1 MRDRILKMILYKR
14 CCFLGAWTRILNY
27 EQVGYTA
34 HDLALNE
41 TNDMKLYLKK
51 GSGRYISKSGL
62 EALVA
67 SGLYKQ
73 IRFYCSSENPGK
85 TLHLKTLP
93 TEIGMNVLKAYGTSG
108 SVASSCNSYEVYPD
122 DTSYTAKNC
131 DKWVRRRALVSDI
144 RGYWNFYYS
153 HKLFTAPI
161 FIASK
166 TAFTLGYTPYVY
178 TRCDN
183 YEDTLNGKWEVFV
196 R

>member
-1 MRDRILKMILYKR
+1 MLGRDLNTTLYKV
-14 CCFLGAWTRILNY
+14 CCFLGAWTRIFNY
-27 EQVGYTA
+27 EQVGYTV
-34 HDLALNE
+34 HDLSLNE
-41 TNDMKLYLKK
+41 TNDMELYLKK
-51 GSGRYISKSGL
+51 GSGKYISMNGL
-62 EALVA
+62 ESLVA

-73 IRFYCSSENPGK
+73 IRFYCTSENPGK

-93 TEIGMNVLKAYGTSG
+93 TEIGMDVLKAYGTPG
-108 SVASSCNSYEVYPD
+108 SIAYSCDSYEVYPD

-131 DKWVRRRALVSDI
+131 NQWVRRTSESDTS
-144 RGYWNFYYS
+144 GYWNFYYS
-153 HKLFTAPI
+153 HKLFTASI

-183 YEDTLNGKWEVFV
+183 YDDTLNGKWEVFV